1 MKSTRVGGNS
11 PMVSLRLPED
21 YLLELDLRV
30 GLDGTRNRSDVIR
43 EAVRKYLT
51 SPLSTMNEVV
61 EVDLGPDLAI
71 RMRDFC
77 KLHSD
82 TAEYVLKQGARE
94 YIRRETL
101 EGAESA
107 IDGSVE
113 HFTKKMEATKGPK
126 VVKTFEK

>member
-101 EGAESA
+101 EGVTVDKVLSA
-107 IDGSVE
+107 RIEEIRAHYDSDSN
-113 HFTKKMEATKGPK
+113 AQ
-126 VVKTFEK
+126 